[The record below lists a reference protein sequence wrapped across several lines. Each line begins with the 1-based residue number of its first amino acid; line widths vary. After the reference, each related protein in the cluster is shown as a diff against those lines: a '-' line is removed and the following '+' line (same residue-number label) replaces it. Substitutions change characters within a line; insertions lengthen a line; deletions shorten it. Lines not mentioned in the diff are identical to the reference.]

1 MPNNTF
7 TSNGTFTPTKNA
19 IFVVECWG
27 GGGGGAT
34 YGRTT
39 SAHGA
44 GGAGGGA
51 YAKSTVALISSTGY
65 TVVVGTG
72 GSGGKANNSNGA
84 NGSNSHFNNNGVR
97 GAFGLAGNR
106 SGAAGA
112 GGTTA
117 NCVYTDTAYAGG
129 AGAANAAMVG
139 GGGGAGGSRNNTGNA
154 ASGSTAGVGQNGG
167 GSGTNGGASD
177 TSASDVSSSYGGGGG
192 GAGGN
197 LGTTLRTGGNGG
209 NGVVIVSWNDW
220 IEGSTTGVA
229 TNAANLQGKVD
240 PHISGRTDGISTNN
254 VGTLKGRGKLYGLS
268 QGSCATIFSGQT
280 NLVSLYKL
288 DETSG
293 DVIDAHNGYNL
304 SVNGTP
310 TRDVTGKLNKCYT
323 WGGSADALSVDR
335 AAHRPT
341 DVISVGCWFKT
352 NNTGVYQSLVM
363 YYGYGALC
371 DLGWDM
377 CVNNESGIEFAVRDD
392 NTPGDLGVFMSEPS
406 LGVTDGNWHFVVGTF
421 DGTYVRLY
429 VDGVML
435 IRRYSSNYYQLWANT
450 IEYDT
455 TNPLRIGSRNGAQYF
470 PDELDE
476 VFVAHAAF
484 TQAEIT
490 ELYNSGSGKAYPWTT
505 PGVSGTLAAKA
516 AGGIQGVING
526 VASNASILH
535 GHGRLYGATNGVGSN
550 LANLGTLGGISN
562 IFGSTTGVGS
572 NAGDIHGHGKLY
584 GATNGVGSNAGVLHG
599 HGALLGTI
607 YSGEIRDNFDSYSAG
622 DIEGANWAN
631 LKTYKVRIVDVG
643 GDKRFYAT
651 PGGSGK
657 ALAINNNT
665 FRIDHSSQI
674 VVDGV
679 SGASTYIGVL
689 VRGYIDSSECGY
701 IYIGSSTIRY
711 LIRIING
718 SETELGSAG
727 AGVTAGDILRLDIQG
742 SVLSCYINGVLDTAL
757 SGGTGIFIDS
767 SLTSGKPGI
776 VATEPTAYGD
786 LWRGAEILVLGVI
799 HAHGKLYGSTTGTGS
814 NAGDL
819 KAKSS
824 NALIGST
831 TGVAS
836 NSTILHGHGKLY
848 GSTTGVGSNSGFFA
862 KTRISGSTNGV
873 GSNAGKFAKTRIAG
887 ATTGVATI
895 SGTVNSG
902 VTKSY
907 ISGTT
912 TGVGSNSARLQ
923 RVYYVRVS
931 GEGGSN
937 SNSGTAASPWLTLYY
952 ASTQVTST
960 NSIIDIGNGT
970 FIETSQS
977 TIAVGVSLRGKGN
990 TSIIHSHHTGDYSYL
1005 LSLDS
1010 GSEGTDGN
1018 QRISKL
1024 RFEGNATGCWGAI
1037 YIAARKNI
1045 EVDNCEFADFFQ
1057 TAVAFNGKTAMYDP
1071 GAPTTYAT
1079 GNSFHDNIVDNCSNY
1094 YTSNYDSGQLEIG
1107 GQDGMLVY
1115 NNTMTQ
1121 NTRTSHNG
1129 YIIKA
1134 YNECFGRGIK
1144 IYNNT
1149 MVKAPPMAT
1158 DSMDWNFAIEMW
1170 FPKGGI
1176 EIYNNHIEGSIDIL
1190 QSEKNAYAF
1199 SMDIHHNTIGY
1210 SSMQAYNYAA
1220 TNGGI
1225 FIDES
1230 FDTVRIHHNLIQH
1243 TGSPF
1248 QFYPEPGL
1256 TCTGL
1261 YIYSNIVNGCGAT
1274 DSSWSQLM
1282 SFSLSIDAGSG
1293 TTHCDYWEII
1303 NNTFYSADN
1312 VLADDGMQLPC
1323 DPNNTGFAIEATNI
1337 KVQNNIFIGYGY
1349 NPIYH
1354 QLRANQTLDYL
1365 WIEHNVFYNNGTN
1378 AVAQRGTAPT
1388 NVTADSPIVDNPDF
1402 VTEGSDFR
1410 ILAVSPAKD
1419 AGMYVSTV
1427 LIDYDDDPFVNPPS
1441 IGAQEYE
1448 SLGLIGVIAGIGSN
1462 AGVIHGHGKL
1472 YGSTTGIGSNVA
1484 YLREQGSNKLIGSST
1499 GIASNVA
1506 LLLAKGKLYGS
1517 TTGTGTNAGKLRSL
1531 YGTINGVGSNN
1542 AVLHAH
1548 GKLYGTINGIGSD
1561 AGNLLADGKL
1571 YGGSTGVGS
1580 NAGII
1585 HGHGKLYGSLTGV
1598 ALLGGVLGGKA
1609 DCNGIIL
1616 TYSQVVGNCT
1626 DKPIPG
1632 QAKGVINGVGS
1643 TSAMMQKYY
1652 AEVGE
1657 ILDGISLI
1665 TLLLDQNSTIKNV
1678 LDEDS
1683 IIKERIEETS
1693 LIL

>member
-1 MPNNTF
+1 MAGNNTYNSTANTSWTAPQNGQF
-7 TSNGTFTPTKNA
+7 T
-19 IFVVECWG
+19 VECWGAGGGGGQYGRTSSAHGAG
-27 GGGGGAT
+27 GGGGGAYACSVVT
-34 YGRTT
+34 CSNGTAY
-39 SAHGA
+39 SISIGA
-44 GGAGGGA
+44 GGLQQG
-51 YAKSTVALISSTGY
+51 
-65 TVVVGTG
+65 
-72 GSGGKANNSNGA
+72 NNSNGTTGA
-84 NGSNSHFNNNGVR
+84 NSHFNNNEVR
-97 GAFGLAGNR
+97 AAGGIGGNR
-106 SGAAGA
+106 GGAGGA

-117 NCVYTDTAYAGG
+117 NSIGTVLNAGG
-129 AGAANAAMVG
+129 QGASNSSTS
-139 GGGGAGGSRNNTGNA
+139 GGGAGGA
-154 ASGSTAGVGQNGG
+154 ASNAGTGVA
-167 GSGTNGGASD
+167 GSGTTGGVGNNGAGNGGNGGAAN
-177 TSASDVSSSYGGGGG
+177 TSGVDGTIPGGGGG
-192 GAGGN
+192 GAGSNG
-197 LGTTLRTGGNGG
+197 GTTLKAGGNGA
-209 NGVVIVSWNDW
+209 NGQIKIYWNDL
-220 IEGSTTGVA
+220 IKGITTGVA

-254 VGTLKGRGKLYGLS
+254 VGTLKGRGKLYGSTTSSCGTTSPLATGLL
-268 QGSCATIFSGQT
+268 GSY
-280 NLVSLYKL
+280 NM
-288 DETSG
+288 DESSG
-293 DVIDAHNGYNL
+293 DAQD
-304 SVNGTP
+304 
-310 TRDVTGKLNKCYT
+310 
-323 WGGSADALSVDR
+323 
-335 AAHRPT
+335 
-341 DVISVGCWFKT
+341 
-352 NNTGVYQSLVM
+352 
-363 YYGYGALC
+363 
-371 DLGWDM
+371 
-377 CVNNESGIEFAVRDD
+377 
-392 NTPGDLGVFMSEPS
+392 S
-406 LGVTDGNWHFVVGTF
+406 LGVNDLPVYGGVTQGTSGGKIGTCYRFNGTSGYIGNINAMKPTAGLSVAFWVRTTASQATSDRCVVSNYYWASNGWDFIGYWDNGHLEFNVRSNVETPTSAAVQGNSVNINDGSWHLVLGTF
-421 DGTYVRLY
+421 DGTTVRLY
-429 VDGVML
+429 VDNGEEGTPVTWAHN
-435 IRRYSSNYYQLWANT
+435 ISYHSENRFVVGARSNGLDNIDLFWPGDIQLVDIWDYA
-450 IEYDT
+450 
-455 TNPLRIGSRNGAQYF
+455 LGSTERTALWNGGA
-470 PDELDE
+470 
-476 VFVAHAAF
+476 
-484 TQAEIT
+484 
-490 ELYNSGSGKAYPWTT
+490 
-505 PGVSGTLAAKA
+505 
-516 AGGIQGVING
+516 G
-526 VASNASILH
+526 VASPF
-535 GHGRLYGATNGVGSN
+535 ATAGVT
-550 LANLGTLGGISN
+550 GTLSEAAAKSYIS
-562 IFGSTTGVGS
+562 GSTTGLASIG
-572 NAGDIHGHGKLY
+572 ATGGGHADIHGHGKLY
-584 GATNGVGSNAGVLHG
+584 GITTGVGSNAGFFAKTRISGSTTGIGSNAGIIHG
-599 HGALLGTI
+599 HGALLGSI

-819 KAKSS
+819 KAQSS

-952 ASTQVTST
+952 ASTQVTSA

-1071 GAPTTYAT
+1071 GAPTTWAT
-1079 GNSFHDNIVDNCSNY
+1079 GNSFHHNIVDNCSNY

-1170 FPKGGI
+1170 FPYGGI
-1176 EIYNNHIEGSIDIL
+1176 EIYNNHIEGSLDLL
-1190 QSEKNAYAF
+1190 QPLKFGYSF
-1199 SMDIHHNTIGY
+1199 GIDIHHNTIGY

-1225 FIDES
+1225 FIDEA
-1230 FDTVRIHHNLIQH
+1230 FEDVYIHHNLIQH
-1243 TGSPF
+1243 TGTPF
-1248 QFYPEPGL
+1248 QIYPEPGL

-1261 YIYSNIVNGCGAT
+1261 YIHSNIINGVGAN
-1274 DSSWSQLM
+1274 DSSWSQLLA
-1282 SFSLSIDAGSG
+1282 FALSTDQGSG

-1303 NNTFYSADN
+1303 NNVFYSAN
-1312 VLADDGMQLPC
+1312 SSLADDGLQLPC
-1323 DPNNTGFAIEATNI
+1323 DPNSTSYAIETTNI
-1337 KVQNNIFIGYGY
+1337 KVQNNIFVGFYY
-1349 NPIYH
+1349 NPVYH